1 MSNKLDQNAL
11 DWIEAVNISPNS
23 FNESQ
28 LVELMEADGMDSIS
42 IKNVLKEV
50 QSLLI
55 SDNQQ

>member
-23 FNESQ
+23 FAELQ

-42 IKNVLKEV
+42 IKSVLKEV